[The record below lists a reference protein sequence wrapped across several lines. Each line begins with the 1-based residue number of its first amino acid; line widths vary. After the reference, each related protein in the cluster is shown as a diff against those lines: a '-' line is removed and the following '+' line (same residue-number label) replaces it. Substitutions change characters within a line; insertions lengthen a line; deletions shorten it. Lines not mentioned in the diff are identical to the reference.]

1 MYYTIE
7 GRLYFKRYFPQYTV
21 LWERRMKSIKLDAY
35 GKINLSLDV
44 LRRRED
50 GYHDLR
56 MIMQQ
61 IDLKDTLQ
69 IEEIEEDKIVIES
82 DSLEIPTDERN
93 IVYKVADSLKKK
105 HGLNSGVKI
114 RIEKHIPVS
123 AGLAGGSTDAAATLK
138 GLNELWNLGLS
149 EAELMEIGKP
159 IGADIPYCIYG
170 GTALAEGIG
179 EKLKRLNGF
188 GGKHILL
195 ANPEIQVS
203 TARIYQNLNLEGLN
217 KRPDTERLMQAISED
232 DLEHVAQNMVNV
244 LETVTIPMHPV
255 IEDIKREMMISGAL
269 GALMSGSGPTVFGI
283 FKTEKELDEAKAKLD
298 KKVKLTIKTKTI

>member
-1 MYYTIE
+1 
-7 GRLYFKRYFPQYTV
+7 
-21 LWERRMKSIKLDAY
+21 MKSIKLDAY

-61 IDLKDTLQ
+61 IELKDTVE
-69 IEEIEEDKIVIES
+69 IEEIEKDKIVIES
-82 DSLEIPTDERN
+82 DSQKIPTDERN
-93 IVYKVADSLKKK
+93 IVYKIADSLKRKY
-105 HGLNSGVKI
+105 GVNSGVKI
-114 RIEKHIPVS
+114 RIEKRIPVS
-123 AGLAGGSTDAAATLK
+123 AGLAGGSTDAAATLR
-138 GLNELWNLGLS
+138 GLNELWGLGLS
-149 EAELMEIGKP
+149 EAELMEHGKP

-179 EKLKRLNGF
+179 EKLTRLKGF

-203 TARIYQNLNLEGLN
+203 TAQIYQNLNLEGLN

-232 DLEHVAQNMVNV
+232 DLEYVASNMVNV
-244 LETVTIPMHPV
+244 LETVTIPLHPV
-255 IEDIKREMMISGAL
+255 IEDIKREMMSSGAL

-283 FKTEKELDEAKAKLD
+283 FKTEKELDESKAKLD